1 MRIVNM
7 DERNLFG
14 ELCEKSLY
22 DQYEKEISGENAKC
36 SASHY
41 EKMSAILGY
50 SVKRYRLH
58 LSKRLIAAILAAVI
72 LLLAGCTVYI
82 YREKIKNL
90 FAEIHDRYVKV
101 FSDAEENST
110 IPISEIYSLGYI
122 PEGYDC
128 IEEKILP
135 VFVSYKWKNE
145 QGNIISFTQDM
156 LKTNIFLDYE
166 HGYSKITVIENIEMY
181 YNNNG
186 QFSHYIWSDGLYLM
200 TLSFNAEIQEA
211 ELVDIIQ
218 GIKK

>member
-101 FSDAEENST
+101 FLM
-110 IPISEIYSLGYI
+110 PK
-122 PEGYDC
+122 
-128 IEEKILP
+128 KI
-135 VFVSYKWKNE
+135 V
-145 QGNIISFTQDM
+145 Q
-156 LKTNIFLDYE
+156 FL
-166 HGYSKITVIENIEMY
+166 
-181 YNNNG
+181 
-186 QFSHYIWSDGLYLM
+186 
-200 TLSFNAEIQEA
+200 
-211 ELVDIIQ
+211 
-218 GIKK
+218 

>member
-145 QGNIISFTQDM
+145 QGNIISFTQDI
-156 LKTNIFLDYE
+156 LKQIYFWITNMAIQKLLLLRILKCIIIIMVNSVTIY
-166 HGYSKITVIENIEMY
+166 GATV
-181 YNNNG
+181 
-186 QFSHYIWSDGLYLM
+186 YI
-200 TLSFNAEIQEA
+200 
-211 ELVDIIQ
+211 
-218 GIKK
+218 